1 MTTHAEKQAA
11 EIIATWPAESREAGQ
26 LVLDA
31 YGEPQEATQEQL
43 VWHRVG
49 PWKRVVATKAFHHHD
64 FPAPHIDAVESVIDY
79 RVPPGKASA
88 LAIFDGSVVVERTVG
103 EVSARCHD
111 EEANQLALNLVH
123 DIVTGAKTAEQARE
137 YYAKEFLDYRRGK
150 PTPYM
155 DELRIPEQ
163 SDTADP
169 DVRLLSDEDL
179 EQARQEGGHHG

>member
-1 MTTHAEKQAA
+1 MSTQAQKRAA
-11 EIIATWPAESREAGQ
+11 EIIASWPDESREAAQ
-26 LVLDA
+26 LVVDA
-31 YGEPQEATQEQL
+31 YGDPQESTAERL
-43 VWHRVG
+43 VWHQVG
-49 PWKRVVATKAFHHHD
+49 PWKRVVATKAYYQHD
-64 FPAPHIDAVESVIDY
+64 FPAPHVDAVESVIDY
-79 RVPPGKASA
+79 RVPPGKVSA

-163 SDTADP
+163 ANTADP
-169 DVRLLSDEDL
+169 DIRLLSDEEL
-179 EQARQEGGHHG
+179 EQAQQDGGHQG